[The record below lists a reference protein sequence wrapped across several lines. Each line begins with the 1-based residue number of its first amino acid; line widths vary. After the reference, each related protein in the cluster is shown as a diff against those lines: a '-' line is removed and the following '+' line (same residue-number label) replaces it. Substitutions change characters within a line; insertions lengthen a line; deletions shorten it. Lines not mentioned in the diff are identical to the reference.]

1 VQASTL
7 QQGIPY
13 LRHVFVP
20 QPVMGK
26 SPAQLR
32 AYIDGPDAITGRPF
46 MDEVFDALT
55 RPLTSDETKQLS
67 FDRSTPRLV
76 DADTEEN
83 LHHLFLENN
92 WTDQLP
98 IILPTEARVAAM
110 LKGTSRGPEEVVGH
124 MRPTSTREA
133 WEYTVEKVAVNAV
146 MAGARPEY
154 FPVILAL
161 AASQTSAR
169 ASTTSSA
176 AAMAVVNGPI
186 RHEIGM
192 NWGIG
197 AMGPYNHANA
207 TIGRAYGL
215 LSQNLQGGSLPEVT
229 YLGSQGN
236 NYAYN
241 SITFAENEE
250 RSPWVPFHVQHG
262 FKADE
267 SAVSTFGGCRSTAFQ
282 LGLREKHW
290 QDHARNMLRGMN
302 PHNPPTFVLDPI
314 TAQQFIDRGG
324 FDTKE
329 KLIDWIYE
337 NATMPAGQYWDYQL
351 IQNYIHPRAL
361 NGVEPYAT
369 MLKAADDELIS
380 IYPKD
385 KIHVVVVGGETNG
398 YWRIMG
404 CNYGKTV
411 SVDEWR

>member
-1 VQASTL
+1 
-7 QQGIPY
+7 
-13 LRHVFVP
+13 
-20 QPVMGK
+20 
-26 SPAQLR
+26 
-32 AYIDGPDAITGRPF
+32 
-46 MDEVFDALT
+46 
-55 RPLTSDETKQLS
+55 
-67 FDRSTPRLV
+67 
-76 DADTEEN
+76 
-83 LHHLFLENN
+83 
-92 WTDQLP
+92 
-98 IILPTEARVAAM
+98 
-110 LKGTSRGPEEVVGH
+110 
-124 MRPTSTREA
+124 
-133 WEYTVEKVAVNAV
+133 
-146 MAGARPEY
+146 
-154 FPVILAL
+154 
-161 AASQTSAR
+161 
-169 ASTTSSA
+169 
-176 AAMAVVNGPI
+176 
-186 RHEIGM
+186 
-192 NWGIG
+192 
-197 AMGPYNHANA
+197 
-207 TIGRAYGL
+207 
-215 LSQNLQGGSLPEVT
+215 
-229 YLGSQGN
+229 
-236 NYAYN
+236 
-241 SITFAENEE
+241 
-250 RSPWVPFHVQHG
+250 
-262 FKADE
+262 
-267 SAVSTFGGCRSTAFQ
+267 